1 MTMHV
6 LAICGSLRAQSSNLA
21 VLQAAR
27 QLAKPAM
34 EIVIFDGL
42 ADLPHFNPD
51 LDGDRPPKAVATF
64 REAIGKTQGLLISS
78 PEYARGVAGVLK
90 NALDWLVS
98 STEFPGKAVAVIN
111 ASQRATHADA
121 ALRLTLTTMSAN
133 LVEDASIMLP
143 LLGRNLDA
151 GGIAADAD
159 LASPLALALHNLG
172 RAIIQAG

>member
-1 MTMHV
+1 
-6 LAICGSLRAQSSNLA
+6 
-21 VLQAAR
+21 
-27 QLAKPAM
+27 M

-51 LDGDRPPKAVATF
+51 LDGDRPPKAVATL

-111 ASQRATHADA
+111 ASQRAIHADA

-151 GGIAADAD
+151 TGIAADAD

>member
-1 MTMHV
+1 
-6 LAICGSLRAQSSNLA
+6 
-21 VLQAAR
+21 
-27 QLAKPAM
+27 M